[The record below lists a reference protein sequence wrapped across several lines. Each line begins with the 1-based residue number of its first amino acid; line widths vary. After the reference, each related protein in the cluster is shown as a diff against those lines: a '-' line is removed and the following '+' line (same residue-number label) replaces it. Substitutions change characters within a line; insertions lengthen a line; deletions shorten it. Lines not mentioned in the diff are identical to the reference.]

1 MQCSMI
7 SAMRFTHFKTV
18 CTTKE
23 SIIHLQNYYIFDL
36 IRFIKKSSCIYFH
49 LSFNYLKQMKCNSD
63 NRTFSCP
70 FCLCMNNVK
79 FMTAYLFTFCMP
91 DFLLAA
97 YLTRVTDNLGS

>member
-1 MQCSMI
+1 MQCTMI

-18 CTTKE
+18 CTTTE

-36 IRFIKKSSCIYFH
+36 IRFIKNHHVC
-49 LSFNYLKQMKCNSD
+49 SFNFLKQMKCNSD
-63 NRTFSCP
+63 NRAFSCP